1 MNWNRSDFL
10 WILDRLLWVL
20 FFEGERGER
29 GKGFMVL
36 FELGKMM
43 VNDSWWHW
51 ILHGTKKKNYFEHFC
66 IIKGSSCIFFFLF
79 YSFLILN
86 GIHGSQLEQREF
98 VVFRVLK
105 EFHLYRMYNTIDAK
119 CHVELWIDWR
129 VYSSASDQSTSSFYF
144 LFIWSILQSLC
155 RDIYYVCIYIYIIT
169 ILCIGNWIQY
179 NICLIKF
186 SFSFSNRW
194 EFRFNQIRQISI
206 LQFPLQLY
214 HFSCIYFF
222 IHQIDV
228 RSKYLI

>member
-1 MNWNRSDFL
+1 MALNFTWNEEEELFWTFL
-10 WILDRLLWVL
+10 YNKRKFL
-20 FFEGERGER
+20 
-29 GKGFMVL
+29 
-36 FELGKMM
+36 
-43 VNDSWWHW
+43 
-51 ILHGTKKKNYFEHFC
+51 Y
-66 IIKGSSCIFFFLF
+66 FFFLF